1 VSLFWKIFVSFMV
14 AMTITS
20 VGAIYVTYQI
30 VRRPLTQTDFEGR
43 DRIIAEVYEALAR
56 GGEREL
62 KTWLVENPRP
72 ARGTVLLVT
81 NERGDELLGRAMPRE
96 LRALLNFR
104 PPGRRPSNRPPNFQ
118 GVQLTPSLTDPRT
131 NEEYRLLFARAPME
145 IFGILMWPGTQVA
158 VLTIAL
164 VAALLTSLLLARYV
178 SSPIVR
184 LQKASR
190 SLAAGAL
197 ETRVGAPFTRRRD
210 EVGTLAR
217 DFDAMAERIQELVTA
232 KETLLRD
239 VSHEFRSPLARIRMA
254 LALAERR
261 AGEASRPDLKRIE
274 REAER
279 LDALVGQVMTLT
291 RLRATDAPRRDVV
304 RLDTLVG
311 EVVDDARF
319 EYPDASLQYT
329 ADGEVSLRGDADG
342 LKSAIE
348 NVVRNA
354 MIYGDRTKPIEV
366 RVDQDGAQARVRVLD
381 RGPGVP
387 DAELD
392 RIFEPFYRTDKSRD
406 HRQDGQGIGLAI
418 TARVTELHRGKVTA
432 RNRAEGGLEITIEL
446 PLGPEGDRSIFF
458 RKVDLPPGLVAENK
472 SVPG

>member
-1 VSLFWKIFVSFMV
+1 VTLFWKIFISFMV

-20 VGAIYVTYQI
+20 VGAIYVTYRI
-30 VRRPLTQTDFEGR
+30 VSRPLTQTEFEGR
-43 DRIIAEVYEALAR
+43 DSIIRDVSESLAR

-62 KTWLVENPRP
+62 KAWLNSHPRP

-104 PPGRRPSNRPPNFQ
+104 PPARRPDRPANFQ
-118 GVQLTPSLTDPRT
+118 GVQLTPMITGPDG
-131 NEEYRLLFARAPME
+131 EEYRLLFARAPVT
-145 IFGILMWPGTQVA
+145 IFGILMWPGTSVA
-158 VLTIAL
+158 VLSIAL
-164 VAALLTSLLLARYV
+164 LAAAIVSLALARYL
-178 SSPIVR
+178 SLPIVR

-197 ETRVGAPFTRRRD
+197 DTRVGAPVTRRGD
-210 EVGTLAR
+210 EVGKLAR
-217 DFDAMAERIQELVTA
+217 DFDAMAEHIQALVTA

-239 VSHEFRSPLARIRMA
+239 VSHELRSPLARIRMA

-261 AGEASRPDLKRIE
+261 AGEASQPDLARIE

-291 RLRATDAPRRDVV
+291 RLRTANGPRRDVV

-311 EVVDDARF
+311 GVVDDARF
-319 EYPDASLQYT
+319 EYPDAHLELTTS
-329 ADGEVSLRGDADG
+329 GEISLRGDAEG
-342 LKSAIE
+342 LKSAVE

-354 MIYGDRTKPIEV
+354 LIYGDRSKPIEV
-366 RVDQDGAQARVRVLD
+366 RLTAVGDRATIRVLD

-387 DAELD
+387 EAEIK

-418 TARVTELHRGKVTA
+418 TSRVTELHGGTVA
-432 RNRAEGGLEITIEL
+432 AANRAEGGLEITIEL
-446 PLGPEGDRSIFF
+446 PLGHESG
-458 RKVDLPPGLVAENK
+458 
-472 SVPG
+472 

>member
-20 VGAIYVTYQI
+20 VGAIYVTNRI
-30 VRRPLTQTDFEGR
+30 VSRPLTQTDFEGR
-43 DRIIAEVYEALAR
+43 DRIIAEVSEALAR

-62 KTWLVENPRP
+62 KSWLFNNPRP
-72 ARGTVLLVT
+72 TRGTVLLVT

-104 PPGRRPSNRPPNFQ
+104 PPGRRPNRPPNFQ

-131 NEEYRLLFARAPME
+131 NEEYRLLFARAPVE

-158 VLTIAL
+158 VLTIAIF
-164 VAALLTSLLLARYV
+164 AAAIMSLLLARYV

-184 LQKASR
+184 LQNASR
-190 SLAAGAL
+190 ALAAGAL
-197 ETRVGAPFTRRRD
+197 DTRVGAPSTRRRD
-210 EVGTLAR
+210 EVGKLAR

-261 AGEASRPDLKRIE
+261 AGEASRPDLNRIE

-291 RLRATDAPRRDVV
+291 RLRTTDAPNRDIV

-311 EVVDDARF
+311 EVLDDARF
-319 EYPDASLQYT
+319 EYPDAKLEYAARS
-329 ADGEVSLRGDADG
+329 EISLRGDADG

-354 MIYGDRTKPIEV
+354 LIYGDRAKPIEV
-366 RVDQDGAQARVRVLD
+366 QLDSDGAVARVRVLD

-387 DAELD
+387 DAELE

-418 TARVTELHRGKVTA
+418 TARVTELHGGKVRA
-432 RNRAEGGLEITIEL
+432 RNRAEGGLEIAIEL
-446 PLGPEGDRSIFF
+446 PLGRES
-458 RKVDLPPGLVAENK
+458 A
-472 SVPG
+472 S

>member
-1 VSLFWKIFVSFMV
+1 MSLFWKIFVSFMI
-14 AMTITS
+14 AMTVTS
-20 VGAIYVTYQI
+20 VGAIYVTYRI
-30 VRRPLTQTDFEGR
+30 VSRPLTQTDFEGR
-43 DRIIAEVYEALAR
+43 DRIIGEVSEALAR
-56 GGEREL
+56 GGEYEL
-62 KTWLVENPRP
+62 KSWLFNNPRP
-72 ARGTVLLVT
+72 TRGTVLLVT

-104 PPGRRPSNRPPNFQ
+104 PPGRRPDRPPNFQ
-118 GVQLTPSLTDPRT
+118 GVQLTPMITGPDG
-131 NEEYRLLFARAPME
+131 EEYRLLFARAPVT

-158 VLTIAL
+158 VLSIAL
-164 VAALLTSLLLARYV
+164 FAATVMSLLLARYV
-178 SSPIVR
+178 ASPIVR

-190 SLAAGAL
+190 ALAAGAL
-197 ETRVGAPFTRRRD
+197 DTRVGAPFTRRGD

-261 AGEASRPDLKRIE
+261 AGAQSQPDLARIE

-291 RLRATDAPRRDVV
+291 RLRTTDAPRRDVV

-319 EYPDASLQYT
+319 EYPDAKVEYVP
-329 ADGEVSLRGDADG
+329 GREVSLRGDADG

-354 MIYGDRTKPIEV
+354 LIYGDRAQPIEV
-366 RVDQDGAQARVRVLD
+366 RIDTAGAVATVRVLD

-387 DAELD
+387 AAELE

-418 TARVTELHRGKVTA
+418 TARVTELHGGKVTA
-432 RNRAEGGLEITIEL
+432 RNRTEGGLEIAIEL
-446 PLGPEGDRSIFF
+446 PLGPAGKGTDH
-458 RKVDLPPGLVAENK
+458 
-472 SVPG
+472 

>member
-1 VSLFWKIFVSFMV
+1 MGLFWKIFVSFMI

-20 VGAIYVTYQI
+20 VGAVYVSFQLANQ
-30 VRRPLTQTDFEGR
+30 PLTLADFDGR
-43 DRIIAEVYEALAR
+43 DRIIREVSAALAR

-62 KTWLVENPRP
+62 KTWLVNNPRP
-72 ARGTVLLVT
+72 APGTVLLVT

-96 LRALLNFR
+96 LRALLRFR
-104 PPGRRPSNRPPNFQ
+104 PGRRPDTPPNLRPI
-118 GVQLTPSLTDPRT
+118 QLTPSITGPT
-131 NEEYRLLFARAPME
+131 NEEYRLLFARAPVTF
-145 IFGILMWPGTQVA
+145 FGILMWPGTRVA
-158 VLTIAL
+158 VLTIAIF
-164 VAALLTSLLLARYV
+164 AAAIVSLTLARYL
-178 SSPIVR
+178 SSPIVQ
-184 LQKASR
+184 LQQASR

-197 ETRVGAPFTRRRD
+197 ETRVGEPFTRRHD

-217 DFDAMAERIQELVTA
+217 DFDAMAERIQALVTA

-239 VSHEFRSPLARIRMA
+239 VSHELRSPLARIRMA
-254 LALAERR
+254 LALAQRR
-261 AGEASRPDLKRIE
+261 AGAECEADLARIE

-291 RLRATDAPRRDVV
+291 RLRTTDAPRQDVL
-304 RLDTLVG
+304 RLDSLVG

-319 EYPDASLQYT
+319 EYPESQVEYA
-329 ADGEVSLRGDADG
+329 AAREVSLRGDADG

-354 MIYGDRTKPIEV
+354 LIYGDRSKPIQV
-366 RVDQDGAQARVRVLD
+366 RLDTDGKTATVRVLD

-387 DAELD
+387 EAELK

-418 TARVTELHRGKVTA
+418 TARVTELHGGKVTA
-432 RNRAEGGLEITIEL
+432 ANRAEGGLEIALEL
-446 PLGPEGDRSIFF
+446 PLRRES
-458 RKVDLPPGLVAENK
+458 ANA
-472 SVPG
+472 

>member
-1 VSLFWKIFVSFMV
+1 VSLFWKIFVSFMI
-14 AMTITS
+14 AMTVTS

-30 VRRPLTQTDFEGR
+30 VSRPLTQTDFEGR
-43 DRIIAEVYEALAR
+43 DRIIGEVSAALAR

-62 KTWLVENPRP
+62 KAWLFNNPRP
-72 ARGTVLLVT
+72 TRGTVLLVT

-104 PPGRRPSNRPPNFQ
+104 APGRRPDRPPNFQ
-118 GVQLTPSLTDPRT
+118 GVQLTPMITGPQGD
-131 NEEYRLLFARAPME
+131 EYRLLFARAPVT
-145 IFGILMWPGTQVA
+145 IFGILMWPGTSVA
-158 VLTIAL
+158 VLSISIL
-164 VAALLTSLLLARYV
+164 AAAVVSLLLARYV
-178 SSPIVR
+178 ASPVVR

-190 SLAAGAL
+190 ALAAGAL

-217 DFDAMAERIQELVTA
+217 DFDAMAERIQALVTA

-239 VSHEFRSPLARIRMA
+239 VSHELRSPLARIRMA

-261 AGEASRPDLKRIE
+261 AGAESRPDLARIE

-291 RLRATDAPRRDVV
+291 RLRTTDAPRRDVV
-304 RLDTLVG
+304 RLDKVVG

-319 EYPDASLQYT
+319 EYPDANLEYV
-329 ADGEVSLRGDADG
+329 AEREISLRGDADG

-354 MIYGDRTKPIEV
+354 LTYGDRSKPIEV
-366 RVDQDGAQARVRVLD
+366 RLDGGAGAVTVRVLD

-387 DAELD
+387 NSELE

-418 TARVTELHRGKVTA
+418 TTRVTELHGGRVTA
-432 RNRAEGGLEITIEL
+432 RNRAEGGLEIAIEL
-446 PLGPEGDRSIFF
+446 PLGRPEST
-458 RKVDLPPGLVAENK
+458 
-472 SVPG
+472 

>member
-1 VSLFWKIFVSFMV
+1 MSLFWKIFVSFMI

-20 VGAIYVTYQI
+20 VGAVYVTYRI
-30 VRRPLTQTDFEGR
+30 VSRPLTQTDFEGR
-43 DRIIAEVYEALAR
+43 QEIIAEAAAALAR

-62 KTWLVENPRP
+62 KAWLFNNPRP
-72 ARGTVLLVT
+72 APGIVLLVT

-96 LRALLNFR
+96 VRALLRTSTTFR
-104 PPGRRPSNRPPNFQ
+104 RTARPPNFRP
-118 GVQLTPSLTDPRT
+118 VQLTPAITDQRT
-131 NEEYRLLFARAPME
+131 GEVYDLRFETAPVSIYG
-145 IFGILMWPGTQVA
+145 IFVWPGTRVA
-158 VLTIAL
+158 VLSIAL
-164 VAALLTSLLLARYV
+164 AAAAVMSLLLARYL

-197 ETRVGAPFTRRRD
+197 DTRVGAPATRRSD
-210 EVGTLAR
+210 EVGSLAR
-217 DFDAMAERIQELVTA
+217 DFDAMAERVQALVVA

-239 VSHEFRSPLARIRMA
+239 VSHELRSPLARIRMA

-261 AGEASRPDLKRIE
+261 AGADSQPDLARIE

-291 RLRATDAPRRDVV
+291 RLRTADTP
-304 RLDTLVG
+304 RLDLLRLDKLVG

-319 EYPDASLQYT
+319 ECPDAEIVYT
-329 ADGEVSLRGDADG
+329 PSREVSLHGDADG

-354 MIYGDRTKPIEV
+354 LIYGDRSKPIEV
-366 RVDQDGAQARVRVLD
+366 RLDAGATAVTVRVLD

-387 DAELD
+387 AAELE

-406 HRQDGQGIGLAI
+406 HRQDGQCIGLAI
-418 TARVTELHRGKVTA
+418 TARVTELH
-432 RNRAEGGLEITIEL
+432 GG
-446 PLGPEGDRSIFF
+446 R
-458 RKVDLPPGLVAENK
+458 V
-472 SVPG
+472 

>member
-1 VSLFWKIFVSFMV
+1 VSLFWKIFVSFMI

-20 VGAIYVTYQI
+20 VGAIYVTYRI
-30 VRRPLTQTDFEGR
+30 VSRPFTQSDFEGR
-43 DRIIAEVYEALAR
+43 PEIISEVSAALAR

-62 KTWLVENPRP
+62 KMWLFNNPRP
-72 ARGTVLLVT
+72 APGIVLLVT

-96 LRALLNFR
+96 VARLLRTR
-104 PPGRRPSNRPPNFQ
+104 VPWRRPDRPPNFQ
-118 GVQLTPSLTDPRT
+118 PVQLTPTITGPDGEVYDLTF
-131 NEEYRLLFARAPME
+131 ERAPVT
-145 IFGILMWPGTQVA
+145 IFGILVWPGTPVA
-158 VLTIAL
+158 VLTIAIL
-164 VAALLTSLLLARYV
+164 AAAVVSLLLARYV
-178 SSPIVR
+178 SAPIVR
-184 LQKASR
+184 IQNASR
-190 SLAAGAL
+190 ALGAGAL
-197 ETRVGAPFTRRRD
+197 GTRVGAPSTQRRD

-261 AGEASRPDLKRIE
+261 AGEASRPDLARIE

-291 RLRATDAPRRDVV
+291 RLRTTDAPRRDIV
-304 RLDTLVG
+304 RLDALVG

-319 EYPDASLQYT
+319 EYPDATLEYS
-329 ADGEVSLRGDADG
+329 GKREVSLRGDADG

-366 RVDQDGAQARVRVLD
+366 RIDLNGATATVRILD

-387 DAELD
+387 DLELE

-418 TARVTELHRGKVTA
+418 TARVTELHGGKVRA
-432 RNRAEGGLEITIEL
+432 RNRAEGGLEIAIEL
-446 PLGPEGDRSIFF
+446 PLGRESA
-458 RKVDLPPGLVAENK
+458 V
-472 SVPG
+472 S

>member
-1 VSLFWKIFVSFMV
+1 MTLFWKIFVSFMI
-14 AMTITS
+14 AMTVTS
-20 VGAIYVTYQI
+20 VGAIYVTYRI
-30 VRRPLTQTDFEGR
+30 VSRPLTQTEFEGR
-43 DRIIAEVYEALAR
+43 DRIIGEVSEALAR
-56 GGEREL
+56 GGETAL
-62 KTWLVENPRP
+62 KTWLRENPRP
-72 ARGTVLLVT
+72 TRATVLLVT

-104 PPGRRPSNRPPNFQ
+104 PTARRPNRPPNFQ
-118 GVQLTPSLTDPRT
+118 GVQLTPMLTGPDG
-131 NEEYRLLFARAPME
+131 EEYRLLFASAPIT
-145 IFGILMWPGTQVA
+145 IFGILMWPGTGVA
-158 VLTIAL
+158 VASIAIF
-164 VAALLTSLLLARYV
+164 AAAVMSLLLARYV
-178 SSPIVR
+178 SSPIVS

-197 ETRVGAPFTRRRD
+197 DTRVGVPFTRRGD

-261 AGEASRPDLKRIE
+261 AGEASRPDLARIE

-291 RLRATDAPRRDVV
+291 RLRTTNAPPRDIV
-304 RLDTLVG
+304 RLDTLIG

-319 EYPDASLQYT
+319 EYPDGNLEYAPP
-329 ADGEVSLRGDADG
+329 GEVLVRGDAEG

-354 MIYGDRTKPIEV
+354 MTYGDRTQPTEV
-366 RVDQDGAQARVRVLD
+366 RLDTRRNLATIRVLD

-387 DAELD
+387 APELE

-418 TARVTELHRGKVTA
+418 TARVTELHGGKVAA
-432 RNRAEGGLEITIEL
+432 RNRAEGGLEIAIEL
-446 PLGPEGDRSIFF
+446 PLGPE
-458 RKVDLPPGLVAENK
+458 KAAA
-472 SVPG
+472 

>member
-20 VGAIYVTYQI
+20 VGAIYVTYRI
-30 VRRPLTQTDFEGR
+30 VSRPETQTEFEGR
-43 DRIIAEVYEALAR
+43 EEIIRDVSAALAR
-56 GGEREL
+56 GGEVEL
-62 KTWLVENPRP
+62 KRWLFNNPRP
-72 ARGTVLLVT
+72 ARGIVLLVT

-96 LRALLNFR
+96 LRALLRTRTTFR
-104 PPGRRPSNRPPNFQ
+104 PDRPPNFRPI
-118 GVQLTPSLTDPRT
+118 QLTPTITGPDG
-131 NEEYRLLFARAPME
+131 EEYRLWFERAPVTV
-145 IFGILMWPGTQVA
+145 FGILMWPGTPFA
-158 VLTIAL
+158 VLSIAILTATI
-164 VAALLTSLLLARYV
+164 VSALLAVYVAR
-178 SSPIVR
+178 PIVR

-197 ETRVGAPFTRRRD
+197 ETRVGAPFTRRGD

-261 AGEASRPDLKRIE
+261 ASKESQPDLARIE

-291 RLRATDAPRRDVV
+291 RLRTTDAPRRDMI
-304 RLDTLVG
+304 RLDTIVG
-311 EVVDDARF
+311 EIVDDARF
-319 EYPDASLQYT
+319 ECPDAKIEY
-329 ADGEVSLRGDADG
+329 APAREVSLRGDADG
-342 LKSAIE
+342 LTSAIE

-354 MIYGDRTKPIEV
+354 LTYGDRSKPIEV
-366 RVDQDGAQARVRVLD
+366 SVDGGIDSATVRVLD
-381 RGPGVP
+381 HGPGV
-387 DAELD
+387 AEADLE

-418 TARVTELHRGKVTA
+418 TARVTELHGGKVMA
-432 RNRAEGGLEITIEL
+432 RNRAEGGLEIAIEL
-446 PLGPEGDRSIFF
+446 PLGRE
-458 RKVDLPPGLVAENK
+458 AA
-472 SVPG
+472 

>member
-1 VSLFWKIFVSFMV
+1 VSLFWKIFLSFMV

-30 VRRPLTQTDFEGR
+30 VSRPLTQTEFEGR
-43 DRIIAEVYEALAR
+43 DGIIREVSEALAR
-56 GGEREL
+56 GGEAGL
-62 KTWLVENPRP
+62 KTWLFSNPRP

-81 NERGDELLGRAMPRE
+81 NARGDELLGRAMPRE

-104 PPGRRPSNRPPNFQ
+104 GPGRRPDRPPNFQ
-118 GVQLTPSLTDPRT
+118 GVQLTPSIIGPDG
-131 NEEYRLLFARAPME
+131 EEYRLLFARAPVT

-158 VLTIAL
+158 VLTIAILAAAVVSL
-164 VAALLTSLLLARYV
+164 VLARYV
-178 SSPIVR
+178 SAPIVR

-190 SLAAGAL
+190 ALAAGAL
-197 ETRVGAPFTRRRD
+197 DTRVGAPSTQRGD

-217 DFDAMAERIQELVTA
+217 DFDAMAERLQELVTS

-261 AGEASRPDLKRIE
+261 AGEASRPDLARIE

-291 RLRATDAPRRDVV
+291 RLRTTDAPRRDVV

-319 EYPDASLQYT
+319 EYPDATLDYSVKCP
-329 ADGEVSLRGDADG
+329 VSLRGDADG
-342 LKSAIE
+342 LKSAVE

-366 RVDQDGAQARVRVLD
+366 RVDDKGVTSTVRVLD
-381 RGPGVP
+381 HGPGVP
-387 DAELD
+387 PEELE

-418 TARVTELHRGKVTA
+418 TARVTELHGGKVRA
-432 RNRAEGGLEITIEL
+432 RNRAEGGLEIAIEL
-446 PLGPEGDRSIFF
+446 PLGREPA
-458 RKVDLPPGLVAENK
+458 VA
-472 SVPG
+472 

>member
-1 VSLFWKIFVSFMV
+1 VSLFWKIFVSFMI

-20 VGAIYVTYQI
+20 VGAIYVTYRI
-30 VRRPLTQTDFEGR
+30 VSRPFTQTDFEGR
-43 DRIIAEVYEALAR
+43 PEIIAEVSAALAR

-62 KTWLVENPRP
+62 KEWLFNNPRP
-72 ARGTVLLVT
+72 APGIVLLVT
-81 NERGDELLGRAMPRE
+81 NERGDELLGRAMPGEVRRL
-96 LRALLNFR
+96 LRTRL
-104 PPGRRPSNRPPNFQ
+104 PWRRPDFRPPNFQ
-118 GVQLTPSLTDPRT
+118 PVQLTPTITGPDGEVYDLTF
-131 NEEYRLLFARAPME
+131 ERAPVT
-145 IFGILMWPGTQVA
+145 IFGIWIWPGTQIA
-158 VLTIAL
+158 VLSIAML
-164 VAALLTSLLLARYV
+164 AAAVVSLLLARYV
-178 SSPIVR
+178 SAPIVR

-190 SLAAGAL
+190 ALAAGAL
-197 ETRVGAPFTRRRD
+197 DTRVGAPSTRRRD

-217 DFDAMAERIQELVTA
+217 DFDAMAERIQELVTS

-261 AGEASRPDLKRIE
+261 AGEASRPDLARIE

-279 LDALVGQVMTLT
+279 LDKLVGQVMTLT
-291 RLRATDAPRRDVV
+291 RLRTTDAPRRDIV

-319 EYPDASLQYT
+319 EYPDATLEYT
-329 ADGEVSLRGDADG
+329 GNSAVSLRGDADG

-354 MIYGDRTKPIEV
+354 MIYGNRAKPIEV
-366 RVDQDGAQARVRVLD
+366 RVDDGGNTAAVRVLD

-387 DAELD
+387 EAELE

-418 TARVTELHRGKVTA
+418 TARVTELHGGKVTA
-432 RNRAEGGLEITIEL
+432 RNRAEGGLEIAIEL
-446 PLGPEGDRSIFF
+446 PLGRESA
-458 RKVDLPPGLVAENK
+458 V
-472 SVPG
+472 S

>member
-1 VSLFWKIFVSFMV
+1 VSLFWKIFASFMI
-14 AMTITS
+14 AMTVTS
-20 VGAIYVTYQI
+20 VGAIYVTYWI
-30 VRRPLTQTDFEGR
+30 VSRPLTQSDFEGR
-43 DRIIAEVYEALAR
+43 SEIIREVSAALAR

-62 KTWLVENPRP
+62 KVWLFNNLRP
-72 ARGTVLLVT
+72 APGVVLLIT

-96 LRALLNFR
+96 LRALLR
-104 PPGRRPSNRPPNFQ
+104 TGTPVRLPNRPPNFRP
-118 GVQLTPSLTDPRT
+118 VQLTPTITGPDGEVYNLTFETAPRT
-131 NEEYRLLFARAPME
+131 
-145 IFGILMWPGTQVA
+145 IFGILVWPGTQVA
-158 VLTIAL
+158 VLSLAIF
-164 VAALLTSLLLARYV
+164 AAAVVSLALARYV
-178 SSPIVR
+178 SAPIVR

-197 ETRVGAPFTRRRD
+197 ETRVGAPSTRRRD

-217 DFDAMAERIQELVTA
+217 DFDAMAERVQALVTA

-239 VSHEFRSPLARIRMA
+239 VSHELRSPLARIRMA

-261 AGEASRPDLKRIE
+261 AGAAAGPDLARIE

-291 RLRATDAPRRDVV
+291 RLRTADAPRRDIV
-304 RLDTLVG
+304 RLDTVVG

-319 EYPDASLQYT
+319 EYPDARVDYAPKS
-329 ADGEVSLRGDADG
+329 EVALLGDAAG

-354 MIYGDRTKPIEV
+354 LTYGDRSKPIEV
-366 RVDQDGAQARVRVLD
+366 RLDVAHDHATVRVLD
-381 RGPGVP
+381 LGPGVP
-387 DAELD
+387 EAELK

-418 TARVTELHRGKVTA
+418 TARVMELHGGVVTA
-432 RNRAEGGLEITIEL
+432 TNRAQGGLEIALEL
-446 PLGPEGDRSIFF
+446 PLGREPR
-458 RKVDLPPGLVAENK
+458 AT
-472 SVPG
+472 